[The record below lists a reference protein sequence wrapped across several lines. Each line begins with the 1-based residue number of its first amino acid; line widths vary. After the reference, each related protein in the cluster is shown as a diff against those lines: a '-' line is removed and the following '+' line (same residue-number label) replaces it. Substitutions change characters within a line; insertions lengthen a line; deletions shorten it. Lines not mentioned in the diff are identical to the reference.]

1 VGDDSRR
8 FLLIYPPSKSF
19 FIETRKIFYG
29 MAPPLGLLHIA
40 RVLEDEGDD
49 VTILDFSAEKFDDKK
64 LLDAL
69 ESVDVV
75 GITILTVSLSNAI
88 EMISLIKKAK
98 PEIPVIIGGPHCTLF
113 PKKVLEETQ
122 ADICVQGDGE
132 KAIRDIKKALNDE
145 LNYSEISGVFYM
157 DNQEVKQGQP
167 VQLITDLN
175 AISSPAR
182 HLVKKYEYGR
192 GINPHIKKGE
202 FTSVV
207 TSRGCPFTC
216 RFCSRNSM
224 SMKKYRMRST
234 ENIIEELKEIY
245 KMGYKYVA
253 FNDDCFLSNKKQA
266 VDLFKEII
274 EERFALKF
282 YVTAARVD
290 SANEEL
296 YFLMKKAGV
305 CFLQFGLESGN
316 QDVLDFYN
324 KNITI
329 EQSRYAVNLSHRMG
343 FFTAGSFILGAPFE
357 TEKHFEKTVSFAKS
371 LSLNSVSFL
380 PLVYMVGSELW
391 SEAVDKGKTDAD
403 SYLVQADSSKNLG
416 LFTKEQL
423 KNYCYHAQRSFYAR
437 PTFVFD
443 LFKTCVRQHD
453 VSFLQAYLSFIF
465 SN

>member
-1 VGDDSRR
+1 
-8 FLLIYPPSKSF
+8 
-19 FIETRKIFYG
+19 

-40 RVLEDEGDD
+40 RVLEDEGDV
-49 VTILDFSAEKFDDKK
+49 VTVLDFSAETFDDKK
-64 LLDAL
+64 ILNVL

-75 GITILTVSLSNAI
+75 GITILTISLPNVI
-88 EMISLIKKAK
+88 EIISLIKGAK
-98 PEIPVIIGGPHCTLF
+98 PEIPVIVGGPHCTLF
-113 PKKVLEETQ
+113 PKKVLEESQ
-122 ADICVQGDGE
+122 ADICVQGDAE
-132 KAIRDIKKALNDE
+132 KVVKDIKKALKGE
-145 LNYSEISGVFYM
+145 LNYSEISGIFYRE
-157 DNQEVKQGQP
+157 NQEVKQGQP
-167 VQLITDLN
+167 VQLLADLN
-175 AISSPAR
+175 AVSFPAR
-182 HLVKKYEYGR
+182 HLVKKYDYGR
-192 GINPHIKKGE
+192 GVNPHIKKGE
-202 FTSVV
+202 FASIV
-207 TSRGCPFTC
+207 TSRGCPFAC
-216 RFCSRNSM
+216 RFCSRNSI

-253 FNDDCFLSNKKQA
+253 FNDDCFLSSKKQA
-266 VDLFKEII
+266 YDLFDAIIKEN
-274 EERFALKF
+274 FDMKF

-290 SANEEL
+290 SADEDL
-296 YFLMKKAGV
+296 YMKMKKAGV

-380 PLVYMVGSELW
+380 PLVYMAGSELW
-391 SEAVDKGKTDAD
+391 SEAVDEGKIDAD
-403 SYLVQADSSKNLG
+403 SYLVQADSQLKLG
-416 LFTKEQL
+416 LFTKHQL
-423 KNYCYHAQRSFYAR
+423 QSYCYNAQQSFYFR
-437 PTFVFD
+437 PRFVFD

-465 SN
+465 GK

>member
-1 VGDDSRR
+1 
-8 FLLIYPPSKSF
+8 
-19 FIETRKIFYG
+19 

-40 RVLEDEGDD
+40 RVLEDEGDV
-49 VTILDFSAEKFDDKK
+49 VTVLDFSAETFDDKK
-64 LLDAL
+64 ILNVL
-69 ESVDVV
+69 ESVDVL

-88 EMISLIKKAK
+88 EIISLIKGAK
-98 PEIPVIIGGPHCTLF
+98 PEIPVIVGGPHCTLF
-113 PKKVLEETQ
+113 PKKVLEESQ

-132 KAIRDIKKALNDE
+132 KVVKDIKKALKGE
-145 LNYSEISGVFYM
+145 LNYSEISGIFYRE
-157 DNQEVKQGQP
+157 NQEVKQGQP
-167 VQLITDLN
+167 VQLLADLN
-175 AISSPAR
+175 AVSFPAR

-192 GINPHIKKGE
+192 GVNPHIKKGE
-202 FTSVV
+202 FASIV
-207 TSRGCPFTC
+207 TSRGCPFAC
-216 RFCSRNSM
+216 RFCSRNSI

-253 FNDDCFLSNKKQA
+253 FNDDCFLSSKKQA
-266 VDLFKEII
+266 YDLFDAIIKEN
-274 EERFALKF
+274 FDMKF

-290 SANEEL
+290 SADEDL
-296 YFLMKKAGV
+296 YMKMKKAGV

-380 PLVYMVGSELW
+380 PLVYMAGSELW
-391 SEAVDKGKTDAD
+391 SEAVDEGKIDAD
-403 SYLVQADSSKNLG
+403 SYLVQADSQLKLG
-416 LFTKEQL
+416 LFTKHQL
-423 KNYCYHAQRSFYAR
+423 QSYCYNAQQSFYFR
-437 PTFVFD
+437 PRFVFD

-465 SN
+465 SK

>member
-1 VGDDSRR
+1 
-8 FLLIYPPSKSF
+8 
-19 FIETRKIFYG
+19 

-40 RVLEDEGDD
+40 RVLEDEGDV
-49 VTILDFSAEKFDDKK
+49 VTVLDFSAETFDDKK
-64 LLDAL
+64 ILNVL

-75 GITILTVSLSNAI
+75 GITILTISLPNVI
-88 EMISLIKKAK
+88 EIISLIKGAK
-98 PEIPVIIGGPHCTLF
+98 PEIPVIVGGPHCTLF
-113 PKKVLEETQ
+113 PKKVLEESQ
-122 ADICVQGDGE
+122 ADICVQGDAE
-132 KAIRDIKKALNDE
+132 KVVKDIKKALKGE
-145 LNYSEISGVFYM
+145 LNYSEISGIFYRE
-157 DNQEVKQGQP
+157 NQEVKQGQP
-167 VQLITDLN
+167 VQLLADLN
-175 AISSPAR
+175 AVSFPAR
-182 HLVKKYEYGR
+182 HLVKKYDYGR
-192 GINPHIKKGE
+192 GVNPHIKKGE
-202 FTSVV
+202 FASIV
-207 TSRGCPFTC
+207 TSRGCPFAC
-216 RFCSRNSM
+216 RFCSRNSI

-253 FNDDCFLSNKKQA
+253 FNDDCFLSSKKQA
-266 VDLFKEII
+266 YDLFDAIIKEN
-274 EERFALKF
+274 FDMKF

-290 SANEEL
+290 SADEDL
-296 YFLMKKAGV
+296 YMKMKKAGV

-380 PLVYMVGSELW
+380 PLVYMAGSELW
-391 SEAVDKGKTDAD
+391 SEAVDEGKIDAD
-403 SYLVQADSSKNLG
+403 SYLVQADSQLKLG
-416 LFTKEQL
+416 LFTKHQL
-423 KNYCYHAQRSFYAR
+423 QSYCYNAQQSFYFR
-437 PTFVFD
+437 PRFVFD

-465 SN
+465 SK

>member
-1 VGDDSRR
+1 
-8 FLLIYPPSKSF
+8 
-19 FIETRKIFYG
+19 

-40 RVLEDEGDD
+40 RVLEDEGDV
-49 VTILDFSAEKFDDKK
+49 VTVLDFSAETFDDKK
-64 LLDAL
+64 ILNVL

-75 GITILTVSLSNAI
+75 GITILTISLPNVI
-88 EMISLIKKAK
+88 EIISLIKGAK
-98 PEIPVIIGGPHCTLF
+98 PEIPVIVGGPHCTLF
-113 PKKVLEETQ
+113 PKKVLEESQ
-122 ADICVQGDGE
+122 ADICVQGDAE
-132 KAIRDIKKALNDE
+132 KVVKDIKKALKGE
-145 LNYSEISGVFYM
+145 LNYSEISGIFYRE
-157 DNQEVKQGQP
+157 NQEVKQGQP
-167 VQLITDLN
+167 VQLLADLN
-175 AISSPAR
+175 AVSFPAR
-182 HLVKKYEYGR
+182 HLVKKYDYGR
-192 GINPHIKKGE
+192 GVNPHIKKGE
-202 FTSVV
+202 FASIV
-207 TSRGCPFTC
+207 TSRGCPFAC
-216 RFCSRNSM
+216 RFCSRNSI

-253 FNDDCFLSNKKQA
+253 FNDDCFLSSKKQA
-266 VDLFKEII
+266 YDLFDAIIKEN
-274 EERFALKF
+274 FDMKF

-290 SANEEL
+290 SADEDL
-296 YFLMKKAGV
+296 YMKMKKAGV

-380 PLVYMVGSELW
+380 PLVYMAGSELW
-391 SEAVDKGKTDAD
+391 SEAVDESKIDAD
-403 SYLVQADSSKNLG
+403 SYLVQADSQLKLG
-416 LFTKEQL
+416 LFTKHQL
-423 KNYCYHAQRSFYAR
+423 QSYCYNAQQSFYFR
-437 PTFVFD
+437 PRFVFD

-465 SN
+465 GK

>member
-1 VGDDSRR
+1 
-8 FLLIYPPSKSF
+8 
-19 FIETRKIFYG
+19 

-40 RVLEDEGDD
+40 RVLEDEGDV
-49 VTILDFSAEKFDDKK
+49 VTVLDFSAETFDDKK
-64 LLDAL
+64 ILNVL

-88 EMISLIKKAK
+88 EIISLIKGAK
-98 PEIPVIIGGPHCTLF
+98 PEIPVIVGGPHCTLF
-113 PKKVLEETQ
+113 PKKVLEESQ

-132 KAIRDIKKALNDE
+132 KVVKDIKKALKGE
-145 LNYSEISGVFYM
+145 LNYFEISGIFYRE
-157 DNQEVKQGQP
+157 NQEVKQGQP
-167 VQLITDLN
+167 VQLLADLN
-175 AISSPAR
+175 AVSFPAR
-182 HLVKKYEYGR
+182 HLVKKYDYGR
-192 GINPHIKKGE
+192 GVNPHIKKGE
-202 FTSVV
+202 FASIV
-207 TSRGCPFTC
+207 TSRGCPFAC
-216 RFCSRNSM
+216 RFCSRNSI

-253 FNDDCFLSNKKQA
+253 FNDDCFLSSKKQA
-266 VDLFKEII
+266 YDLFDAIIKEN
-274 EERFALKF
+274 FDMKF

-290 SANEEL
+290 SADEDL
-296 YFLMKKAGV
+296 YMKMKKAGV

-380 PLVYMVGSELW
+380 PLVYMAGSELW
-391 SEAVDKGKTDAD
+391 SEAVDEGKIDAD
-403 SYLVQADSSKNLG
+403 SYLVQADSQLKLG
-416 LFTKEQL
+416 LFTKHQL
-423 KNYCYHAQRSFYAR
+423 QSYCYNAQQSFYFR
-437 PTFVFD
+437 PRFVFD

-465 SN
+465 SK